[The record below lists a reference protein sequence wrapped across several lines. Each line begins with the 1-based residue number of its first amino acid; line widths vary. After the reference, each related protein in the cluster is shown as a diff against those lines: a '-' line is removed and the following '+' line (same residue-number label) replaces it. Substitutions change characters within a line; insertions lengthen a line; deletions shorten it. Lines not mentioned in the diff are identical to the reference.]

1 MAKTTDELIVKIRAE
16 TRDLKRGL
24 ADVKNKLN
32 STFPAGQKSPVNRM
46 GGQLKGL
53 LGPLMAVGSAMA
65 AISAVKGIAKTGDE
79 FQALG
84 ITLDRIYGSRE
95 AGAKAFE
102 DIKAFAQTTPF
113 QLETVTEAFIQLKS
127 NGIEPAEDMLTIF
140 GDAASAALNPLEA
153 FNTLIRITQRAAGG
167 GLGLEELEQ
176 LVNQGIPVYT
186 ILAEK
191 IQKNRTEL
199 SELGKTAEGAN
210 IIMTALQDGLKEDF
224 GGIMAE
230 RMDLLSTKTSNM
242 EIAFKELKETLFSSG
257 LGDWLKGLA
266 DSMTEFIT
274 GVNSGLVASA
284 EIAALRA
291 NVPQSVLNARRT
303 IAEAETGTG
312 HRGANARAAVARGLT
327 LRSAGLKA
335 ILELENQIAEAVTK
349 SMTPT
354 SRRGGGGA
362 AISQSQLSEITAEAT
377 TQIDAINNFLDH
389 HDPIKIP
396 LVVDVPS
403 AEELIE
409 EAVDPATLIAQQESL
424 GRLTKILEDTIT
436 PAEELV
442 AQFADLARIEEMGG
456 LPEDS
461 LARIRAHLEAIKEEH
476 ALEIVEAEAE
486 AAADALALVEEAAAD
501 ALALMDLQ
509 FGDLKSTIDGTI
521 TPIEQLEEQMR
532 ALQTVLNS
540 GDAEVM
546 AYLFGDRTPAEIHE
560 ILNRIGTELVD
571 LKTDTAEVADT
582 FMETMAPAIASL
594 AHAFTT
600 DFVNSLMEGKDAL
613 GAFKD
618 FAKNIVAQI
627 IATFLQ
633 MAIVNNI
640 LNSIF
645 QLHGTPNAFPTLPAR
660 AGGGSVNSRQPYL
673 VGERGPE
680 LFVPHSGG
688 VIRNNSNSGGGG
700 GDQPIVVNQTIN
712 LSAGVVGTVRSEV
725 QKMLPQIGEVAKAG
739 VLEATRRGGSYRKGL
754 LGS

>member
-53 LGPLMAVGSAMA
+53 LAPLAAVGAAMA
-65 AISAVKGIAKTGDE
+65 SLGSIRGIAKTGDE

-102 DIKAFAQTTPF
+102 DIKAFAETTPF

-191 IQKNRTEL
+191 IGKNRTEL

-224 GGIMAE
+224 GGIMVE

-242 EIAFKELKETLFSSG
+242 EIAFKGLKDTLFNSG
-257 LGDWLKGLA
+257 LGSWLKGLA
-266 DSMTEFIT
+266 DSMTQFIT
-274 GVNSGLVASA
+274 GINEGLIVAKELKAEQRQQAAARSQASFFAQFPEFAPEGFFGNQGGGPTLEERFKAINAERDAGDTDPLGFARSGFNILQREIDRQKKPDFGFSAAFDATVPSVDSAVLVA
-284 EIAALRA
+284 R
-291 NVPQSVLNARRT
+291 
-303 IAEAETGTG
+303 
-312 HRGANARAAVARGLT
+312 
-327 LRSAGLKA
+327 
-335 ILELENQIAEAVTK
+335 
-349 SMTPT
+349 
-354 SRRGGGGA
+354 
-362 AISQSQLSEITAEAT
+362 
-377 TQIDAINNFLDH
+377 
-389 HDPIKIP
+389 
-396 LVVDVPS
+396 
-403 AEELIE
+403 
-409 EAVDPATLIAQQESL
+409 QESL
-424 GRLTKILEDTIT
+424 SRLNKILEDTIT
-436 PAEELV
+436 PAEEL
-442 AQFADLARIEEMGG
+442 AEAFADLDLITASGELGADQLERIRTHLQGIEEEM
-456 LPEDS
+456 
-461 LARIRAHLEAIKEEH
+461 
-476 ALEIVEAEAE
+476 ALEIVEAEAK
-486 AAADALALVEEAAAD
+486 AAAEAVT
-501 ALALMDLQ
+501 LMEAE
-509 FGDLKSTIDGTI
+509 FSNLKGTIDGTI
-521 TPIEQLEEQMR
+521 TPIEQLEEEMR

-571 LKTDTAEVADT
+571 LKTETTEVADT

-712 LSAGVVGTVRSEV
+712 LSAGVVGTVRNEV